1 MGGDGGCLIT
11 RADCVK
17 TKGYGFT
24 KSGSRYTNSLGEL
37 ANYIQM
43 ISEDSGLGPVEKHRL
58 RMSTCFISQQDL
70 QEPVVACRLGNLY
83 NKEAVIGAL
92 LSKSLPSGLSHIRA
106 LKDVKH
112 CSVTWAE
119 GSSGDRRLVCPVSRE
134 ELDTGGSRAV
144 MIWTTG
150 AVISAKTLKELKLK
164 ECPVTNKPFDPVADI
179 VPLVPN
185 PEELEKLQAALP
197 VTSAK
202 KRKASEPATDVGAS
216 SSSGNA
222 VPPTSVAKEERHVK
236 VVSGEVEAEAA
247 TRRKAK
253 AAKTGSDN
261 SEVFGKKGEVF
272 DSLFTKDRKGM
283 EGTRDAF
290 GTPCYFRGAHL

>member
-1 MGGDGGCLIT
+1 MIVAARLAIMGGDGGCFIT

-43 ISEDSGLGPVEKHRL
+43 VSEDSGLGPVERHRL

-92 LSKSLPSGLSHIRA
+92 LSKSMPSGLSHIRA

-119 GSSGDRRLVCPVSRE
+119 GSGGRRLVCPVSRE

-150 AVISAKTLKELKLK
+150 AVISAKTLKELKLT
-164 ECPVTNKPFDPVADI
+164 ECPVTAKVFDPATDV

-197 VTSAK
+197 AAPAK
-202 KRKASEPATDVGAS
+202 KRKASEPTVAAAS
-216 SSSGNA
+216 SSGE
-222 VPPTSVAKEERHVK
+222 PPAPAAKEEQPAK
-236 VVSGEVEAEAA
+236 EAEAD
-247 TRRKAK
+247 RRKAK
-253 AAKTGSDN
+253 AAKTGGAD

-283 EGTRDAF
+283 AGTRDAF